1 MKMKL
6 KRLSPEIGNET
17 NKTKTKMIVT
27 SSAPTASRVPPV
39 KRGTHAKKQ
48 VGDNVKKVCKTC
60 TKSGME
66 NVKCVRQK
74 TGS

>member
-6 KRLSPEIGNET
+6 KTLSPEIGNET

-48 VGDNVKKVCKTC
+48 VGDNVKKVCK
-60 TKSGME
+60 KSGME